1 MRCAQPSP
9 KQSTID
15 VSSPGSPGEEAP
27 RVAIRQTPSPY
38 LNLSDRRLPALDH
51 CTDRMSSL
59 AKRIVDSRS
68 FHTVIVAVI
77 LLAGLLAGIETNPAA
92 VERYGSLLDA
102 LDAIVL
108 AIFVAEIGLKLAAH
122 GRRPFDYF
130 RDGWNVFDFTI
141 VALCVLPVGGP
152 FAAVLRLVRTLRLLR
167 LVAALPK
174 LQLLVGALIKSLSSM
189 GYVGLLL
196 CLVFYIYAVT
206 GVHLF
211 GKVSPEYFG
220 SLQAALLSL
229 FQMITLDDW
238 RNMYDG
244 ARSAAPFAATPYF
257 VSFILLGT
265 MIMLNLFIGIVM
277 NSMAEMHDELD
288 EEKSAAR
295 AGLQSGTALGDL
307 TALEQQLSDLKTQ
320 LAALRVK
327 LSQTPS

>member
-1 MRCAQPSP
+1 
-9 KQSTID
+9 
-15 VSSPGSPGEEAP
+15 
-27 RVAIRQTPSPY
+27 
-38 LNLSDRRLPALDH
+38 
-51 CTDRMSSL
+51 MSSF
-59 AKRIVDSRS
+59 AKRIVDSRP
-68 FHTVIVAVI
+68 FRAVIVGVI
-77 LLAGLLAGIETNPAA
+77 LFAGVLAGVETNSA
-92 VERYGSLLDA
+92 VVDRHGKLLDA
-102 LDAIVL
+102 LDAMVL
-108 AIFVAEIGLKLAAH
+108 AIFLAEIGLKLAAH
-122 GRRPFDYF
+122 GRRPLDYF

-174 LQLLVGALIKSLSSM
+174 LQLLVGALIKSLTSM
-189 GYVGLLL
+189 GYVSLLL
-196 CLVFYIYAVT
+196 GLVFYIYAVT

-220 SLQAALLSL
+220 TLQAALLSL

-238 RNMYDG
+238 RTMYDG

-288 EEKSAAR
+288 EEKTAAR
-295 AGLQSGTALGDL
+295 ADLQSGSVLGDV
-307 TALEQQLSDLKTQ
+307 TALEQQLSALKTQ
-320 LAALRVK
+320 LDALRAK
-327 LSQTPS
+327 LSRTPS